1 MLHDSVQTLSPP
13 QCSAGLPVLT
23 LSQCWLWTL
32 LSARTLVLLRRY
44 WSVDLTSSCCYWS
57 VNLSSSGLTALL
69 VAHTPRSATH
79 SGSDLAGCGAA
90 SYTQLEE
97 EDLKLNPENNGSSN
111 KINFFVTINTI

>member
-13 QCSAGLPVLT
+13 QCSAKLPVLT

-32 LSARTLVLLRRY
+32 LSARTTLVLLRCY
-44 WSVDLTSSCCYWS
+44 WSVD
-57 VNLSSSGLTALL
+57 LSSSGLTALL

-79 SGSDLAGCGAA
+79 SGNDLAGCGAA

-97 EDLKLNPENNGSSN
+97 DDLKLKPENNGSSI
-111 KINFFVTINTI
+111 KINFFDTINTI

>member
-13 QCSAGLPVLT
+13 QCSAKLPVLT

-44 WSVDLTSSCCYWS
+44 WSVDLT
-57 VNLSSSGLTALL
+57 SSGLTALL

-97 EDLKLNPENNGSSN
+97 DDLKLNPENNGSSI